1 MPRLSVCPQRHVWA
15 SAADDADRSAA
26 VCPVC
31 GMKGRPAAV
40 VMTSTGAEH
49 ETLAPTFV
57 PPVVPDVTLVAPG
70 PLQSL
75 AGLEDA
81 SAPTVPEYDIVRE
94 LGRGGMGVVYLA
106 HHRELKRPVALKMIL
121 AGAHS
126 DPETRSRF
134 RREAEAIARLQ
145 HPGIVQIHNVGENTG
160 RPFIALEYVEGSDLA
175 RQMAGTTIAPRTAAA
190 LMETLARI
198 MHHAHERGIVHRDL
212 TPRNV
217 LLARTTSSSG
227 FSFNGG
233 SELFEPKITDFGL
246 AKQLDSDIH
255 QTHTGVV
262 MGTPSYMSPEQA
274 QGSSEIGPAADI
286 HALGA
291 ILYELLTGRPPFL
304 AETRLATL
312 NQVIERE
319 PVAPTQLQPR
329 VPRDLETICLKCLA
343 KSPGRRYA
351 TAAEMAGDLRRFLID
366 EPIHARPV
374 SRYERASKWVRRH
387 PTATALLGVVL
398 LSLLTLAVGGVTYN
412 SRIRSERDRA
422 EESFELAM
430 RAVDEMLSEVGEVQ
444 LAMEPRMEGKRRT
457 LLAKALA
464 LQKDLLN
471 QKRDDPRVRF
481 ETAQAH
487 RRMADVFRQLEQH
500 SEAIA
505 EYDAAIA
512 LLNRLQA
519 QSPADPRYRQEIAH
533 SRNFQ
538 GEVHRAA
545 GRLEQA
551 EAAYRDA
558 AEIEED
564 LADKFGQDSTHRR
577 DLARALD
584 NLGIVLRERQ
594 RLPAAERELRRAADL
609 LTKLVEQFPENS
621 AHRQHLARA
630 YLNLGTVIPSPERF
644 AAKKAAYDRAIE
656 LYQGLMEKFPD
667 QPDYRYEL
675 SVTYNNAGNLLAE
688 AERLDDARALH
699 DNARSNLQAL
709 AADFPKVP
717 VYRHKLANAHN
728 NIAKGEFQ
736 GGDVDKAISSWKTA
750 ASLLEQLLSERPNMA
765 AYLGDLGMVLMNL
778 GLAHHEKSQSPDAR
792 RYLESAVGKLQQS
805 LKSSG
810 DHAAYRGTLRD
821 SYQNLAEVL
830 VLAGDHA
837 AASSAARA
845 LAAIRPKS
853 ARHEYYAA
861 CFLARCS
868 RLANEDAS
876 LDTEKRRALAT
887 SYADESIAALRGA
900 VASGFDDRVQIEKDQ
915 ANNLE
920 ALAARS
926 DFRALVDELATKQ
939 QP

>member
-1 MPRLSVCPQRHVWA
+1 LS
-15 SAADDADRSAA
+15 
-26 VCPVC
+26 
-31 GMKGRPAAV
+31 
-40 VMTSTGAEH
+40 T
-49 ETLAPTFV
+49 
-57 PPVVPDVTLVAPG
+57 
-70 PLQSL
+70 

-81 SAPTVPEYDIVRE
+81 AAPTLPEYDIVGE

-145 HPGIVQIHNVGENTG
+145 HPGIVQIHDVGENAG
-160 RPFIALEYVEGSDLA
+160 RPFIALEYVDGSDLA
-175 RQMAGTTIAPRTAAA
+175 RQMAGTTVAPRTSAA
-190 LMETLARI
+190 LVETLARI
-198 MHHAHERGIVHRDL
+198 IHHAHERGIVHRDL

-217 LLARTTSSSG
+217 LLARTTAAGG

-233 SELFEPKITDFGL
+233 SDFYEPKITDFGL

-312 NQVIERE
+312 NLVIERD
-319 PVAPTQLQPR
+319 PVTPTQLQPR

-343 KSPGRRYA
+343 KSPSRRYA
-351 TAAEMAGDLRRFLID
+351 TAADLADDLRRFLIN
-366 EPIHARPV
+366 EPIRARPV
-374 SRYERASKWVRRH
+374 SRYERTLKWVHRH

-398 LSLLTLAVGGVTYN
+398 LSLVTLVAGGVIYN
-412 SRIRSERDRA
+412 ARIRSERDRA

-444 LAMEPRMEGKRRT
+444 LATEPRMEGKRRT

-471 QKRDDPRVRF
+471 QKSDDPRVRF

-500 SEAIA
+500 AEAIA
-505 EYDAAIA
+505 EYDEAIE
-512 LLNRLQA
+512 LLSRLQV
-519 QSPADPRYRQEIAH
+519 QSPGDSRFRKEKAH
-533 SRNFQ
+533 ARNFQ

-551 EAAYRDA
+551 EAAYREA
-558 AEIEED
+558 AQIESE
-564 LADKFGQDSTHRR
+564 LITEHGQDPTHRR

-584 NLGIVLRERQ
+584 NLGIVLRERA
-594 RLPAAERELRRAADL
+594 RLPEAERELRRAADL
-609 LTKLVEQFPENS
+609 LAKLVEQFPENP

-630 YLNLGTVIPSPERF
+630 CLNLGTVIPSQPRIRE
-644 AAKKAAYDRAIE
+644 KQAAYDRAME
-656 LYQGLMEKFPD
+656 LFQALVDEFPE

-675 SVTYNNAGNLLAE
+675 SVSYNNVGNLRAE
-688 AERLDDARALH
+688 AKQFDEARALH
-699 DNARSNLQAL
+699 EKAQSNLKAL
-709 AADFPKVP
+709 AADFPKVL
-717 VYRHKLANAHN
+717 VYRHKLAHAHN
-728 NIAKGEFQ
+728 NIGYAEYDR
-736 GGDVDKAISSWKTA
+736 GDFEDAINSWKQA
-750 ASLLEQLLSERPNMA
+750 ATLLDELLKERPNVA
-765 AYLGDLGMVLMNL
+765 AYLGDLGMVLMNI
-778 GLAHHEKSQSPDAR
+778 GLAHHKQSRSQDAR
-792 RYLESAVGKLQQS
+792 TYLESAAGKLQQS

-810 DHAAYRGTLRD
+810 DQAVYRETLRD
-821 SYQNLAEVL
+821 TYQNLAEVL
-830 VLAGDHA
+830 VLASDHA
-837 AASSAARA
+837 AAASAARE
-845 LAAIRPKS
+845 LAAVAPRS
-853 ARHEYYAA
+853 DRREYDAA
-861 CFLARCS
+861 AFLARCS
-868 RLANEDAS
+868 GLAEKDETLEAEKRNEMALTYANES
-876 LDTEKRRALAT
+876 V
-887 SYADESIAALRGA
+887 AALRA
-900 VASGFDDRVQIEKDQ
+900 AIDSGFDNLKQIETDKATTFQTIADRPDF
-915 ANNLE
+915 
-920 ALAARS
+920 LAIVR
-926 DFRALVDELATKQ
+926 DLATKN
-939 QP
+939 P